1 MSINFLYKFPEY
13 IQLVRY
19 DPNIDRINMQSV
31 QYNTKVFKGVS
42 NNIDFVIQNNDRKP
56 IRLFNHKL
64 MVQVQRADQPSN
76 TMQQSPEVLLKKYCV
91 NTDEQNGKARLT
103 LYVEDIQHWMPGY
116 YKYVVQMVNQDGLPE
131 YLYTDVNK
139 STWGYFEL
147 QEGVVSSI
155 QPATEIQE
163 FQFTPTP
170 VDLYDYTIWVS
181 GAYPGDAQAGRANGM
196 HSVAVYQEN
205 FCGEFWVQGS
215 LSSDAPLPSE
225 WFDVRFTHEGN
236 LRHCFDFRNN
246 WFGPTAFNFT
256 MNLYWI
262 RFVYRPDISNRGR
275 FIRVLYKN

>member
-13 IQLVRY
+13 ITLVRY

-31 QYNTKVFKGVS
+31 QYNTKVYKGVS

-56 IRLFNHKL
+56 IKLYNHKL
-64 MVQVQRADQPSN
+64 LVQIQRADQPSN

-103 LYVEDIQHWMPGY
+103 LFVEDIQHWMPGY
-116 YKYVVQMVNQDGLPE
+116 YKYVVQMVDQEGYPE

-139 STWGYFEL
+139 NTFGYFEL

-170 VDLYDYTIWVS
+170 INLYDYTIWVS

-196 HSVAVYQEN
+196 HSIAVYQEN
-205 FCGEFWVQGS
+205 FSGEFWVQGS
-215 LSSDAPLPSE
+215 LSSDAPLPDE
-225 WFDVRFTHEGN
+225 WFDVPFTHDNCNRYEYT
-236 LRHCFDFRNN
+236 FRNN
-246 WFGPTAFNFT
+246 WYGPTPFNFT

-262 RFVYRPDISNRGR
+262 RFVFRPDICNRGR